1 MMNNRRTTHTVALVL
16 LVIMVLPPPMARAQT
31 AARSENA
38 VGASASI
45 EQLNLLVGRSV
56 VIRTD
61 RPITRVSLSTP
72 DIADALVTTPYELL
86 VHGKAPG
93 TISLLVWSDNGKIKT
108 YDVAVRRDLSALDD
122 QMHKLFPH
130 EAISVASNGKD
141 VVLSGTVSTKYIVDK
156 ASMLA
161 VGYVDKPENVVNL
174 MQQQEGVVT
183 DQILLRVRFA
193 EISRNAVQQLGA
205 SFFTG
210 ANGKG
215 NWIAR
220 STTQQFA
227 APTFDGAS
235 PAKLVFSDFLNLFAF
250 NTEAQIG
257 TLVQAMKSKGLFQ
270 SLAEPNLVTT
280 DGKEASF
287 LAGGEYPYPVLQG
300 AGSNSGVTIVF
311 KEFGVRLKFTPTVLA
326 GGMIHLKVLPEV
338 STLDFGNAIV
348 IQGFRVPS
356 LTTRRTETEVELRD
370 GQTFAIAGLLD
381 HTVNDTL
388 RKVPGIGDI
397 PILGYLFKSQAYN
410 KDSTELVVM
419 ITPHILRRD
428 SPGVTPNLPGIDEPY
443 LGTPNRT
450 MPQPPAAFTGPQA
463 QQQAQPKSVVEA
475 PVVEA
480 PPAHSVAVPAAVQSV
495 PAPVAAAQ
503 PATSAADERQIAQKA
518 AKDLQKQLEAERA
531 LVDQQRKQNELQRK
545 QDEARARASAT
556 VAAAAAK
563 VEAASAEQQRKQDAV
578 SAEQQRKQDA
588 ASAELQRKQDAVR
601 AEADAAAAKVDAA
614 LAEQQSRK
622 DAEAAR
628 EELKK
633 LNLAQKDAEKRAAEQ
648 GVIDRKRMVEQQAEA
663 ARVKEAADKLAKEKA
678 KLDKEQADR
687 EAELAQLIA
696 QYQKLTGTQA
706 TVAR

>member
-1 MMNNRRTTHTVALVL
+1 MMNNRRNTHTVALVL

-227 APTFDGAS
+227 APTFDGSTS

-257 TLVQAMKSKGLFQ
+257 TLVQAMKSKGLFE

-311 KEFGVRLKFTPTVLA
+311 KEFGVRLKFTPTVMA

-410 KDSTELVVM
+410 KDATELVVM

-443 LGTPNRT
+443 LGTPKRT
-450 MPQPPAAFTGPQA
+450 IPQPPAAFTDPQA

-475 PVVEA
+475 PVVVA
-480 PPAHSVAVPAAVQSV
+480 PPAQSVAVPAAVQSV

-518 AKDLQKQLEAERA
+518 AKNQQKQLEAERA
-531 LVDQQRKQNELQRK
+531 LVDQQRKQNEVLLK
-545 QDEARARASAT
+545 QDDARKRASAT
-556 VAAAAAK
+556 IAAAAAK
-563 VEAASAEQQRKQDAV
+563 VEAASAEQQRKQDAA
-578 SAEQQRKQDA
+578 SAEQ
-588 ASAELQRKQDAVR
+588 QRKQDAVR
-601 AEADAAAAKVDAA
+601 AEADAAAAKTEAA
-614 LAEQQSRK
+614 LAEQQGRK

-633 LNLAQKDAEKRAAEQ
+633 LNLAQKDAERRAAEQ
-648 GVIDRKRMVEQQAEA
+648 GAIDRKHMLEQQAEA

-687 EAELAQLIA
+687 EAELARLIS
-696 QYQKLTGTQA
+696 QYQKLTGTQETA
-706 TVAR
+706 AQ